1 MRADIQLGSLAGI
14 SIKIN
19 LSWLI
24 IFALLAVSLAMGWFP
39 VAAPGF
45 AVWIYWVTG
54 AVITLLFFASVL
66 AHELAHSVVA
76 RWRGIPVKSITL
88 FIFGGVSDIEREP
101 QSAGAEFQIAV
112 VGPLASLIIG
122 VVLGLVSIAASA
134 LSGPSLLVAALE
146 YLALANLALGVFNLI
161 PGFPMDGGRVLRAAL
176 AMRMSHA
183 RATELAARIGK
194 AFALLFAL
202 LGLFVVGNPFLVL
215 IALFVWFSAA
225 AEASSAQIKA
235 VLGEVPVR
243 RAMISNV
250 QTLSPDESVAN
261 ALGRV
266 RSGSGFQHDFP
277 VVEDHAVA
285 GVLTREAMLA
295 AIADGGAERPVREV
309 MQRSFVSASPNEPL
323 DEALA
328 RLQSCDCRTI
338 PVLEHGQ
345 LVGLLT
351 PEKIAEAAM
360 TESGSSGPRDRSAME
375 QDPPSRSLP
384 R

>member
-1 MRADIQLGSLAGI
+1 MRWSWKIARIAGI
-14 SIKIN
+14 DVE
-19 LSWLI
+19 LHATFLL
-24 IFALLAVSLAMGWFP
+24 LLAWVAFTEYQSARTVSAALVGILYTLALFASVVLHEYGHALT
-39 VAAPGF
+39 AARFGVRTR
-45 AVWIYWVTG
+45 A
-54 AVITLLFFASVL
+54 ITLLPIGG
-66 AHELAHSVVA
+66 VA
-76 RWRGIPVKSITL
+76 RLERIP
-88 FIFGGVSDIEREP
+88 ERPSE
-101 QSAGAEFQIAV
+101 EFAIAV
-112 VGPLASLIIG
+112 AGPAVTVAIVVVLFLVLRLTGTPLASPRAEISGVGAFFAQLMWVN
-122 VVLGLVSIAASA
+122 VVLA
-134 LSGPSLLVAALE
+134 
-146 YLALANLALGVFNLI
+146 VFNLI
-161 PGFPMDGGRVLRAAL
+161 PAFPMDGGRVLRAAL

-375 QDPPSRSLP
+375 QDPPSRSLT